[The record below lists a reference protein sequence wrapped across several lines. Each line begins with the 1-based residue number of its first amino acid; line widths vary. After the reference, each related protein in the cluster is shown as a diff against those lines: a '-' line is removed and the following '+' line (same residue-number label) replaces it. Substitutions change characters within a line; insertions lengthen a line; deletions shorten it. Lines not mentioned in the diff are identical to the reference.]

1 MSSLE
6 DIDASASV
14 EQPTQL
20 LNLVYLSLQDPGGNV
35 PLQSPTVLLPPHQH
49 VPSYQFRNEDVIG
62 QPVAPKEVLIK
73 AYIEVY
79 NKFKFSEFYFSP
91 LRQ

>member
-35 PLQSPTVLLPPHQH
+35 PLQSPTVLLPPHQN
-49 VPSYQFRNEDVIG
+49 VPSYEYRNEDVIG
-62 QPVAPKEVLIK
+62 QPVAPKKVLIK
-73 AYIEVY
+73 AYIEMHKKIQ
-79 NKFKFSEFYFSP
+79 N
-91 LRQ
+91 